1 MTETRHRDPDPWL
14 TAELLYIHRDSSLTD
29 GHPDPLREWTAHS
42 GGSDTTPVHW
52 FAVRVWDPNGDPLL
66 LVRELYADVPVTFLD
81 TRTGVRSRTYG
92 IARTDPLHLAREV
105 WWTPSEE
112 LACAV
117 ARQVLNEERSVY
129 RESGRHTRLKNVDLG
144 IRRTHD
150 YQAFSYL
157 TAFAATVH
165 ERMPDGSAREVLA
178 VQRAHQESVKP
189 LTPVHDEE
197 D

>member
-1 MTETRHRDPDPWL
+1 MTVDPWL
-14 TAELLYIHRDSSLTD
+14 TAELLYIHRESPVTD

-52 FAVRVWDPNGDPLL
+52 FAVRVWDPHGDPLL

-117 ARQVLNEERSVY
+117 ARQVLNGERAVY
-129 RESGRHTRLKNVDLG
+129 LMSGRHTRVKGSNPEEEISQL
-144 IRRTHD
+144 
-150 YQAFSYL
+150 QAYRYL